1 MANKRMFSNTITD
14 SDAFMSMP
22 LSSQA
27 LYFHYGMKADDEGFV
42 GNPMGIARMI
52 SSSADDY
59 KLLKAKGF
67 IIEFESGVIVITH
80 WKQNNYLQ
88 NDRVKPTL
96 YKAERSLLVQDK
108 NGVYML
114 KSSVEVSCIQ
124 NVYNLD
130 TNCIQNVYNLDT
142 NCIHSIDKNSIDKN
156 RVEENSIEE
165 SLTSN
170 RNNYR
175 NEENTPRACEG
186 DDSDYNAHYLEFS
199 NLMDEGGLNADVQ
212 NMFWLFLRKGKESGV
227 IYNASMLTEKIKA
240 LNKLYGTDNK
250 RKSMKLV
257 RDYCMK
263 RFDPQ
268 SMD

>member
-114 KSSVEVSCIQ
+114 KSSVEVLCIQ

-130 TNCIQNVYNLDT
+130 TNCIQNVYKMDT
-142 NCIHSIDKNSIDKN
+142 NCIHSIDKNSI
-156 RVEENSIEE
+156 EENSIEE
-165 SLTSN
+165 SSIEENSTRN
-170 RNNYR
+170 RNNYWK
-175 NEENTPRACEG
+175 EENTPCACEG
-186 DDSDYNAHYLEFS
+186 DDFDYNTHYLEFS
-199 NLMDEGGLNADVQ
+199 NLMDEAGLNNDVQ
-212 NMFWLFLRKGKESGV
+212 NMFWTFLRIARKSGV

>member
-14 SDAFMSMP
+14 SDMFTSMP
-22 LSSQA
+22 LSTQA

-42 GNPMGIARMI
+42 GNPMGIVRMV
-52 SSSADDY
+52 SASTDDY

-80 WKQNNYLQ
+80 WKQNNYIQ

-130 TNCIQNVYNLDT
+130 TNCIQNVSKMDT
-142 NCIHSIDKNSIDKN
+142 NCIHSIDKNSI
-156 RVEENSIEE
+156 EENRREE
-165 SLTSN
+165 SLTRN
-170 RNNYR
+170 INNYW
-175 NEENTPRACEG
+175 NEENTAGAREG
-186 DDSDYNAHYLEFS
+186 DDADYNAHYLEFS
-199 NLMDEGGLNADVQ
+199 NLMDEAGLNNDVQ

>member
-22 LSSQA
+22 LSTQA

-42 GNPMGIARMI
+42 GNPMGIVRMVAA
-52 SSSADDY
+52 SPDDY

-80 WKQNNYLQ
+80 WKQNNYLR

-96 YKAERSLLVQDK
+96 YKTERSLLMQDK
-108 NGVYML
+108 NGVYVL

-124 NVYNLD
+124 GGDKMETVGRQLVD
-130 TNCIQNVYNLDT
+130 NCHAVGR
-142 NCIHSIDKNSIDKN
+142 HSIDKNSI
-156 RVEENSIEE
+156 EENSIEE
-165 SLTSN
+165 SSIEEKPTRN
-170 RNNYR
+170 INNYL
-175 NEENTPRACEG
+175 NEENTAGAREG
-186 DDSDYNAHYLEFS
+186 DDADYNAQYLEFS
-199 NLMDEGGLNADVQ
+199 NLMDEAGLNNDVQ

>member
-124 NVYNLD
+124 NVYKM
-130 TNCIQNVYNLDT
+130 DT
-142 NCIHSIDKNSIDKN
+142 NCIHSIDKNSI
-156 RVEENSIEE
+156 EENSIEE

-170 RNNYR
+170 RKNYWK
-175 NEENTPRACEG
+175 EENTPCACEG
-186 DDSDYNAHYLEFS
+186 DDNFLEFS
-199 NLMDEGGLNADVQ
+199 NIMDAEGVEADLEGT
-212 NMFWLFLRKGKESGV
+212 FWIFLEQAKKSGV
-227 IYNASMLTEKIKA
+227 IYNASMLSAKIHKLNARYGADMKA
-240 LNKLYGTDNK
+240 K
-250 RKSMKLV
+250 RLRLV
-257 RDYCMK
+257 RDYAMK
-263 RFDPQ
+263 RFDPNATY
-268 SMD
+268 D

>member
-22 LSSQA
+22 LSTQA

-42 GNPMGIARMI
+42 GNPMGIVRMVAA
-52 SSSADDY
+52 SPDDY

-114 KSSVEVSCIQ
+114 KTSVEATCIQ

-130 TNCIQNVYNLDT
+130 TKCIQNVYKMDT
-142 NCIHSIDKNSIDKN
+142 NCIHRIDKN
-156 RVEENSIEE
+156 RIEESSIEE
-165 SLTSN
+165 KSKSN
-170 RNNYR
+170 RNYC
-175 NEENTPRACEG
+175 EEDTSCARESNEG
-186 DDSDYNAHYLEFS
+186 DDYDFLEFS
-199 NLMDEGGLNADVQ
+199 TVMDTSGLESSVEPVMWIFLRLAKDSGIIYDKSMLREKIERLNAEYGRDESKKK
-212 NMFWLFLRKGKESGV
+212 LR
-227 IYNASMLTEKIKA
+227 
-240 LNKLYGTDNK
+240 
-250 RKSMKLV
+250 LV
-257 RDYCMK
+257 RDYCAK
-263 RFDPQ
+263 NFKPDG
-268 SMD
+268 

>member
-22 LSSQA
+22 LSTQA

-42 GNPMGIARMI
+42 GNPMGIVRMVAA
-52 SSSADDY
+52 SPDDY

-67 IIEFESGVIVITH
+67 IIEFEGGVIVITH

-96 YKAERSLLVQDK
+96 YKAERALLVQDK

-130 TNCIQNVYNLDT
+130 TNCIRR
-142 NCIHSIDKNSIDKN
+142 IDKNSIDKN
-156 RVEENSIEE
+156 SIEENSIEE
-165 SLTSN
+165 KPTRN
-170 RNNYR
+170 INNYL
-175 NEENTPRACEG
+175 NEENTAGAREV
-186 DDSDYNAHYLEFS
+186 DDADYNAHYLEFS
-199 NLMDEGGLNADVQ
+199 NLMDEAGLNNDVQ
-212 NMFWLFLRKGKESGV
+212 NMFWTFLRIARKNGV
-227 IYNASMLTEKIKA
+227 IYNASMITEKINA
-240 LNKLYGTDNK
+240 LKRLYGTDTK
-250 RKSMKLV
+250 RKSM
-257 RDYCMK
+257 
-263 RFDPQ
+263 
-268 SMD
+268 

>member
-22 LSSQA
+22 LSTQA

-42 GNPMGIARMI
+42 GNPMGIVRMVAA
-52 SSSADDY
+52 SPDDY

-96 YKAERSLLVQDK
+96 YKAERALLVQDK

-130 TNCIQNVYNLDT
+130 TNCIQNVYKMDT
-142 NCIHSIDKNSIDKN
+142 NCIRRIDKNSI
-156 RVEENSIEE
+156 EENSIEE
-165 SLTSN
+165 KPTRN
-170 RNNYR
+170 INNYL
-175 NEENTPRACEG
+175 NEENTAGAREV
-186 DDSDYNAHYLEFS
+186 DDADYNAHYLEFS
-199 NLMDEGGLNADVQ
+199 NLMDEAGLNNDVQ
-212 NMFWLFLRKGKESGV
+212 NMFWTFLRIARKNGV
-227 IYNASMLTEKIKA
+227 IYNASMITEKINA
-240 LNKLYGTDNK
+240 LKRLYGTDNK

-257 RDYCMK
+257 RDWCVK